1 MRIPFCPFSYQ
12 PCHPDCMLFL
22 KHVDADTIT
31 ESPSSDGEGL
41 CSIAAL
47 SSHLTSENHTG
58 GNYLANLIKFKLK
71 EEDNG

>member
-22 KHVDADTIT
+22 KHADADIIN
-31 ESPSSDGEGL
+31 EPSSNNGEGV

-47 SSHLTSENHTG
+47 SSHLTSENHIG
-58 GNYLANLIKFKLK
+58 GNYLTYFMEFELK
-71 EEDNG
+71 EKDNG